1 MVRTAHAA
9 CMQQHKGS
17 GRAWKDGGM
26 MTGLGVSDTLLP
38 PCMSCS
44 RCDAGAGELDAPS
57 TWKPTTF
64 RRGVGLLPMLLRCR
78 LRSMPQHASRLS
90 QLVRWLAGL
99 ASPSAASDCAEED
112 LAALQTRDC
121 LVDGGQIAAWLGIG
135 AWATRGC
142 TGLPAMQRWIGDA
155 FQTAASV
162 PASSEVA
169 RGPVRHGL
177 A

>member
-1 MVRTAHAA
+1 MRAAQAA
-9 CMQQHKGS
+9 CKQQHKGS

-78 LRSMPQHASRLS
+78 LRSMPQHAARLS
-90 QLVRWLAGL
+90 QLANGPHTNHQLCWTVHRRIWLHYRLETA
-99 ASPSAASDCAEED
+99 
-112 LAALQTRDC
+112 
-121 LVDGGQIAAWLGIG
+121 DGGRIAAGHAYGQWPMGYPRLHRTCPQCQIGLGM
-135 AWATRGC
+135 ASWPSWGC
-142 TGLPAMQRWIGDA
+142 
-155 FQTAASV
+155 V
-162 PASSEVA
+162 V
-169 RGPVRHGL
+169 
-177 A
+177 